1 MNYREELR
9 VSPQFVS
16 KILSGSHYMDLKE
29 FVKWIL

>member
-29 FVKWIL
+29 FVKWVL